1 MKKNILKKFFIK
13 LAKALDLELI
23 DQNEFKSPTL
33 DKRLNE
39 NLSNIKKSI
48 VLPLGEV
55 KLTRKISS
63 LLIIFRTNTNVEMW
77 NQNRKRIFD
86 KSKIEYVCRALNS
99 VIRSIQFLKKN
110 KPDIKVDLKI
120 IDDKSTEE
128 NLSSIKNL
136 LKKYEINAE
145 IINHEL
151 SIHENVIK
159 KQEKRETFSN
169 LSTLLRA
176 FEIGKKEGEDLVYFL
191 EDDYIHIESALEE
204 MVSSYERIASQ
215 LKKDL
220 FICPA
225 DYPFLYM
232 DNEKTNLL
240 IGSKRHWRTTSK
252 SLMTFMVSKAFID
265 KYWDIF
271 FKTCSDLN
279 NPWEKYFNQIY
290 EKEVC
295 ISPVQSLTVHITN
308 INSGYGLSPFLDYK
322 KLWDENDYK

>member
-13 LAKALDLELI
+13 FAKALDLELI

-99 VIRSIQFLKKN
+99 VIRSIQFLKRN

>member
-99 VIRSIQFLKKN
+99 VIRSIQFLKRN